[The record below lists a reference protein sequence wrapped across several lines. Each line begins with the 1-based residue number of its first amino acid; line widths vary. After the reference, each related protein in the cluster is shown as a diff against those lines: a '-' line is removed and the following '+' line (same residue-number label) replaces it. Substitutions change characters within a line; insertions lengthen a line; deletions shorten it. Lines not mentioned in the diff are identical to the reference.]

1 MILTQNQINDIL
13 RFWYPNE
20 KYNKF
25 WFDKNINIDKYIFEN
40 YNDLL
45 FRVYNNLK
53 NNIDIDVDDY
63 NDMLSSVI
71 LLDQFS
77 RNISRYT
84 DEVNIISDISIVLND
99 MTEIAK
105 QISNIWLETYFN
117 KDNPLNHIVFILM
130 PFRHTNKISEYKIVL
145 NILEEINDKNSELYH
160 KFKSHTLKRYNLLI

>member
-63 NDMLSSVI
+63 NDMLSTVI

-84 DEVNIISDISIVLND
+84 DDVNIISDISFVLND

-105 QISNIWLETYFN
+105 KISN
-117 KDNPLNHIVFILM
+117 M
-130 PFRHTNKISEYKIVL
+130 
-145 NILEEINDKNSELYH
+145 
-160 KFKSHTLKRYNLLI
+160 

>member
-13 RFWYPNE
+13 RFWYPND

-25 WFDKNINIDKYIFEN
+25 WFEKNTEIDKYIFET

-45 FRVYNNLK
+45 FKTYNIL
-53 NNIDIDVDDY
+53 NNNIDVDDY
-63 NDMLSSVI
+63 NDMLASVI

-84 DEVNIISDISIVLND
+84 EESNIVSDISNVVSD

-105 QISNIWLETYFN
+105 KISNLWLEKYFN
-117 KDNPLNHIVFILM
+117 KDTSINHIVFILM
-130 PFRHTNKISEYKIVL
+130 PYRHTNKLPDYKFIL
-145 NILEEINDKNSELYH
+145 TILEKINDNDDELYK
-160 KFKSHTLKRYNLLI
+160 KFKSHTIRRYNLLI